1 MRSCKFIVVS
11 ISQTDFNV
19 HFREIE
25 RQKSRQSKP
34 QTRLIPVARA
44 NYQRSSL
51 ARKAREAAHHG
62 YENLVI
68 YASEKFWW

>member
-44 NYQRSSL
+44 NFWKLNKFQNYQRSSR

-62 YENLVI
+62 
-68 YASEKFWW
+68 